1 MATQARTSAP
11 RRARPRAE
19 AEEAPDRHRNILA
32 AAERL
37 FARHGYH
44 GVSIRDIAEEAGVPL
59 ALVGYYYGP
68 KLELY
73 EEIFR
78 QRSGYIKERLAAL
91 ETLWQG
97 PREELLERIVRAFV
111 RPALKL
117 AADPEGR
124 QFMQLVARNLV
135 EQGPEN
141 SGPRAE
147 LFDPV
152 AHAYIDA
159 FMKALPGIS
168 RAQAAWCYQFSLG
181 ALMHH
186 ISDQRIEDLSHGE
199 AKARQFDRSAEL
211 LCRFLAAGIRSAC
224 NV

>member
-1 MATQARTSAP
+1 MAAKIAPAP
-11 RRARPRAE
+11 RRARPRSE
-19 AEEAPDRHRNILA
+19 IDEAPDRRRNILM
-32 AAERL
+32 AAEAL

-44 GVSIRDIAEEAGVPL
+44 GVSIRDIAEKAGVPL

-68 KLELY
+68 KLALY

-78 QRSGYIKERLAAL
+78 QRSGYIRERLAAL
-91 ETLWQG
+91 ETLWHAG
-97 PREELLERIVRAFV
+97 PPDELLDRIVRAFV

-117 AADPEGR
+117 AANPEGR

-159 FMKALPGIS
+159 LMKALPGIS

-186 ISDQRIEDLSHGE
+186 ISDQRIEDLSHGQ
-199 AKARQFDRSAEL
+199 AKAREFDRSADL
-211 LCRFLAAGIRSAC
+211 LCRFLSAGIRHAC
-224 NV
+224 AV